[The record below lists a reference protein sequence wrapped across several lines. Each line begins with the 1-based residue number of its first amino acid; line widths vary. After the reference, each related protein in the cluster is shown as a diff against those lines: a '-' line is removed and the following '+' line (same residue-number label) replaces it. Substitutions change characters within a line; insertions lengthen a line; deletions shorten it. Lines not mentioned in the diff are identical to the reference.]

1 MITQSEAKNWLVS
14 EGYVKCKEVASM
26 VIFDAM
32 LWDDDAVILR
42 QSSPDPQ
49 QLFIIS
55 LDVFANRFDAIG
67 N

>member
-1 MITQSEAKNWLVS
+1 M
-14 EGYVKCKEVASM
+14 KCKEVASM